1 MAASANQ
8 DVQLI
13 ESPHKNDVLCGR
25 GGGINNH
32 PGNVNYRS
40 IVHIYKNDYNLA
52 TNKQVKSE
60 IARTVIR
67 KVRELKPPG
76 RFLEKNNLVYQ
87 VVSEEQAMKK
97 TSQALREGAPI
108 IRARAGQGNMIKN
121 QYINGKSAAL
131 TAKDCLGKT
140 SSSRPRRQTS
150 SNTRAFQLSHPAHV
164 GGKEKELKRG
174 KVKMQQVPPLNEVKE
189 NHLKREVS
197 KTTMDMLAGK
207 MVPVKAGNDMMSIA
221 MKQANMKQA
230 KKILADHQATQAA
243 LWAAEFR
250 EKMIEREEQSDI
262 KEKDEQFNGKSQIE
276 PRKTVVDLM
285 ADTPPVSPRISA
297 LRNESAPPQD
307 RLDGETLSVLPPNR
321 KSMLGLKRSHSLAIS
336 DFDESEGIS
345 QPAKNPFQIE
355 REPLNHTAELPPSHP
370 KLLRDISG
378 TDVQRIKFN
387 GSSTNSNSRS
397 FSISVTQLTDL
408 SGLDK
413 STSLRRMN
421 SLALSDIDNGE
432 MDPNQS
438 FQDPFGHESPL
449 VSNKKNFN
457 QVHAESERSSNDDNL
472 ADSLSI
478 KYKRP
483 QWPSAFSQ
491 RTNSNILEGC

>member
-13 ESPHKNDVLCGR
+13 QSPHKNDVLCGR

-40 IVHIYKNDYNLA
+40 IVHIYKTDYNLA

-97 TSQALREGAPI
+97 TSQALREGAPS
-108 IRARAGQGNMIKN
+108 IRAMAVQGNMTKN
-121 QYINGKSAAL
+121 QYTNGKSAAF
-131 TAKDCLGKT
+131 TAKDGLGKT
-140 SSSRPRRQTS
+140 SSSRPRRQAS
-150 SNTRAFQLSHPAHV
+150 SNTSAFQQSHPAHV

-174 KVKMQQVPPLNEVKE
+174 KVKVQQVRPLNEVKE

-207 MVPVKAGNDMMSIA
+207 MVPVKAGNDMMAIA
-221 MKQANMKQA
+221 MKQA
-230 KKILADHQATQAA
+230 KKVLADHHATQAA
-243 LWAAEFR
+243 LWAADKR
-250 EKMIEREEQSDI
+250 EKMIEREEKSDI
-262 KEKDEQFNGKSQIE
+262 KQKDEQFNGKSQIE
-276 PRKTVVDLM
+276 PRKIVVDQE
-285 ADTPPVSPRISA
+285 AATPPVSPRISA
-297 LRNESAPPQD
+297 LRNESDPPQD
-307 RLDGETLSVLPPNR
+307 RLGGETLSVLPPNR

-387 GSSTNSNSRS
+387 GSSTNSSSRS

-432 MDPNQS
+432 MDSNQS
-438 FQDPFGHESPL
+438 FQDPFGNESPL
-449 VSNKKNFN
+449 VSNKKSSN
-457 QVHAESERSSNDDNL
+457 QVHAESERSSNNDNV
-472 ADSLSI
+472 ANSLSI
-478 KYKRP
+478 NYNRP
-483 QWPSAFSQ
+483 KWPSAFSQ

>member
-1 MAASANQ
+1 MATSVNQ

-60 IARTVIR
+60 IARTVIK

-108 IRARAGQGNMIKN
+108 IRARAGQGNMTKN

-131 TAKDCLGKT
+131 TAKDGLGKT

-150 SNTRAFQLSHPAHV
+150 SNTRAFQQSHPAHV

-174 KVKMQQVPPLNEVKE
+174 KVKVQQVPPLNEVKE

-221 MKQANMKQA
+221 MKQA
-230 KKILADHQATQAA
+230 KKFLADHHATQAA
-243 LWAAEFR
+243 LWAAEKR
-250 EKMIEREEQSDI
+250 EKMMEREERSDI
-262 KEKDEQFNGKSQIE
+262 KQKDEQFNSKSQ
-276 PRKTVVDLM
+276 VVDQM
-285 ADTPPVSPRISA
+285 AATPPVSPRISA

-438 FQDPFGHESPL
+438 FQDPFGNESPL
-449 VSNKKNFN
+449 VSNKKSFN